1 MFSNRKNPPPLAGG
15 KYLTSFLFLAAFLL
29 VVSQAEPLVAQV
41 PGILGMPKLYAE
53 FKMPEVGGYV
63 KYKLT
68 DETAK
73 SVSMLKLS
81 IVGKEKGEAG
91 KELFWYEI
99 EQTDPNTGSVN
110 IFKMLISGNPQER
123 GAIKRMIYKSGK
135 DPANELPQA
144 FMKMMNQAPMD
155 TTKAVKPKT
164 KKLGSE
170 KITTK
175 TGTFNCIHTQDVSAD
190 NVTVDTWTST
200 QIPLFGIVKSIAGS
214 TKLELVE
221 NGTGAVTSIKETPK
235 LLEMPGEK

>member
-15 KYLTSFLFLAAFLL
+15 KYLTSLLFLAAFLF
-29 VVSQAEPLVAQV
+29 VFSQTEPLVAQV

-68 DETAK
+68 DETSK

-81 IVGKEKGEAG
+81 IVGKEKDEAG
-91 KELFWYEI
+91 KDLFWYEV
-99 EQTDPNTGSVN
+99 EQNDPSTGSVN
-110 IFKMLISGNPQER
+110 IFKMLISGNPQEQ
-123 GAIKRMIYKSGK
+123 GAIKRMIYKAGK
-135 DPANELPQA
+135 DTAYELPQA
-144 FMKMMNQAPMD
+144 FMKMMNQTPVD
-155 TTKAVKPKT
+155 TIQAAKPKT

-175 TGTFNCIHTQDVSAD
+175 GGTFSCIHTQDVSAG
-190 NVTVDTWTST
+190 NVTVDTWTSP
-200 QIPLFGIVKSIAGS
+200 QVPLFGIVKSISGS

-221 NGTGAVTSIKETPK
+221 NGTGALTAIKETPK

>member
-1 MFSNRKNPPPLAGG
+1 MFSNRKNPAWRG
-15 KYLTSFLFLAAFLL
+15 KYLTSLLLLAALL
-29 VVSQAEPLVAQV
+29 FVFSQAQPLVAQV
-41 PGILGMPKLYAE
+41 PGILGMPKLYAD

-68 DETAK
+68 DETSK

-99 EQTDPNTGSVN
+99 EQTDPNAGSVN

-135 DPANELPQA
+135 EPANELPPA
-144 FMKMMNQAPMD
+144 FMKMINQAPVD
-155 TTKAVKPKT
+155 TAQAAKPKT

-170 KITTK
+170 KIATK
-175 TGTFNCIHTQDVSAD
+175 MGTFNCVHTQDVSAG
-190 NVTVDTWTST
+190 NVTVDTWTSP
-200 QIPLFGIVKSIAGS
+200 QVPLFGIVKSIS
-214 TKLELVE
+214 
-221 NGTGAVTSIKETPK
+221 
-235 LLEMPGEK
+235 